1 MQKIVLILLFAAM
14 LIGCKAV
21 KPIANTR
28 DSVRVEYRLDSIYLY
43 ERDSVYV
50 DRYAKNDT
58 IWITTTKWQ
67 TRYKDVIKEVHDT
80 ITTKQTETLQV
91 RYVPAFYK
99 NCTWGFWIFIILIV
113 IRIALWLVKKYYLH
127 K

>member
-1 MQKIVLILLFAAM
+1 MRKIVLILLFAAM
-14 LIGCKAV
+14 LIGCKVV

-58 IWITTTKWQ
+58 IWVTTTKWQ

-113 IRIALWLVKKYYLH
+113 IRIALWLIKKYYLH